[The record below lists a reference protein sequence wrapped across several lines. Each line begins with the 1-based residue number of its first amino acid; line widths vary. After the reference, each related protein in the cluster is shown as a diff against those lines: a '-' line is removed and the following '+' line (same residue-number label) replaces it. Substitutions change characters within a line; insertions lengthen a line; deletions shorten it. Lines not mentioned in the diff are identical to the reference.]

1 MMPMDECNL
10 TFVNVG
16 YGEAVVLRCPAP
28 ERPGGWFVMVID
40 GGSGEAEE
48 YADRASGRLTLA
60 EYLTAAGV
68 DHIDCMVAT
77 HIHEDHVCG
86 LLPAAERWRPAELW
100 QTLPPAFYREAMH
113 LLDTSPAKT
122 ASQSK
127 FLRAL
132 NDYQRLCG
140 LVEAGGG
147 AIRRF
152 SAGDSGV
159 LCSGLRYQVL
169 APGAERA
176 GALERGCR
184 ELFAEWESR
193 TFLEK
198 LSALDAR
205 MNNYSLILRLE
216 YRGTRILLPGDTNRA
231 GYGDIAPGQL
241 RAELFKVGHH
251 GQKDGAS
258 PELLAAVRPEM
269 VVCCASSDR
278 RYESAHPDTMA
289 MIEKAGG
296 AVYFSDC
303 PRIGDPSRG
312 PAPHQA
318 LTFTARE
325 GGELTA
331 RYVERV

>member
-1 MMPMDECNL
+1 MDECNL

-169 APGAERA
+169 APGVERA

-184 ELFAEWESR
+184 ELFAERESQD
-193 TFLEK
+193 FLEK

-205 MNNYSLILRLE
+205 MNN
-216 YRGTRILLPGDTNRA
+216 
-231 GYGDIAPGQL
+231 
-241 RAELFKVGHH
+241 
-251 GQKDGAS
+251 
-258 PELLAAVRPEM
+258 
-269 VVCCASSDR
+269 
-278 RYESAHPDTMA
+278 
-289 MIEKAGG
+289 
-296 AVYFSDC
+296 
-303 PRIGDPSRG
+303 
-312 PAPHQA
+312 
-318 LTFTARE
+318 
-325 GGELTA
+325 
-331 RYVERV
+331 

>member
-1 MMPMDECNL
+1 MPMDECNL

-60 EYLTAAGV
+60 EYLAAAGV

-169 APGAERA
+169 APGVERA
-176 GALERGCR
+176 GALEARAK
-184 ELFAEWESR
+184 EEPNKDAIALFDPQQEHTYSWTR
-193 TFLEK
+193 FGQKVLGEK
-198 LSALDAR
+198 LALLCSFFNNEKQTSRGKAFLYRLLELLRRAQEENSRLQLARYAYLLSRLEPAPSAPDHAAYRHFADAMYQWALDSEERRA
-205 MNNYSLILRLE
+205 LITAI
-216 YRGTRILLPGDTNRA
+216 YI
-231 GYGDIAPGQL
+231 Y
-241 RAELFKVGHH
+241 V
-251 GQKDGAS
+251 
-258 PELLAAVRPEM
+258 
-269 VVCCASSDR
+269 
-278 RYESAHPDTMA
+278 YE
-289 MIEKAGG
+289 IRK
-296 AVYFSDC
+296 
-303 PRIGDPSRG
+303 
-312 PAPHQA
+312 
-318 LTFTARE
+318 
-325 GGELTA
+325 GET
-331 RYVERV
+331 E

>member
-1 MMPMDECNL
+1 
-10 TFVNVG
+10 
-16 YGEAVVLRCPAP
+16 
-28 ERPGGWFVMVID
+28 
-40 GGSGEAEE
+40 
-48 YADRASGRLTLA
+48 
-60 EYLTAAGV
+60 
-68 DHIDCMVAT
+68 
-77 HIHEDHVCG
+77 
-86 LLPAAERWRPAELW
+86 
-100 QTLPPAFYREAMH
+100 
-113 LLDTSPAKT
+113 
-122 ASQSK
+122 
-127 FLRAL
+127 
-132 NDYQRLCG
+132 
-140 LVEAGGG
+140 
-147 AIRRF
+147 
-152 SAGDSGV
+152 
-159 LCSGLRYQVL
+159 
-169 APGAERA
+169 
-176 GALERGCR
+176 
-184 ELFAEWESR
+184 
-193 TFLEK
+193 
-198 LSALDAR
+198 